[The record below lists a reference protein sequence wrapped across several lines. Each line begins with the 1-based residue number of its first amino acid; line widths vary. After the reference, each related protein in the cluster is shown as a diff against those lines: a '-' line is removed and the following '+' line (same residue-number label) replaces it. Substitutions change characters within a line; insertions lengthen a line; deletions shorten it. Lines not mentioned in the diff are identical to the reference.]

1 MKNARKIFSAVAITL
16 LAIVMLFTLAG
27 CGDDYN
33 SYNIETAPMSVS
45 IWFGES
51 FMEDSGLKAAGVTP
65 YEWRDYLKEENKG
78 DLASIF
84 VENGVVILQVVEG
97 DEHDWER
104 MGVEKIEELCR
115 EYAALDEEC
124 SIELYKEYKSNIT
137 ANVWYNENISKET
150 AEEYIAQIKIW
161 CAYLCEFDYDYDEY
175 GLLEQVDY
183 IDLSLAA
190 DETECGISFEDIVCS
205 YELRNFEDVEIAC
218 TFYADGGVGV
228 DSAEPYETFTITEEQ
243 VQTIIDAL
251 RSYKVWTMDVP
262 DDYTNVQTWRGIF
275 FYDKKG
281 EIHTA
286 CGGYGFASERF
297 NKSAEVI
304 EEILSSEYPQP
315 TQP

>member
-1 MKNARKIFSAVAITL
+1 MKNARKIFSAIIITL

-27 CGDDYN
+27 CGENDFGGA
-33 SYNIETAPMSVS
+33 TQPMSLS

-51 FMEDSGLKAAGVTP
+51 FMEDSGLKAAGVTSD
-65 YEWRDYLKEENKG
+65 EWRDYLKENKYG
-78 DLASIF
+78 QADIYT
-84 VENGVVILQVVEG
+84 ENGVVILSVMEG
-97 DEHDWER
+97 EEYYWER
-104 MGVEKIEELCR
+104 MGVEKIEELRR

-175 GLLEQVDY
+175 GLLEQVNY

-205 YELRNFEDVEIAC
+205 YEECYFNDVEIAC
-218 TFYADGGVGV
+218 TFYADGRVRV

-243 VQTIIDAL
+243 VQTITDAL
-251 RSYKVWTMDVP
+251 RSHKVWTMDVP
-262 DDYTNVQTWRGIF
+262 DDYTNTQTWRGIY
-275 FYDKKG
+275 FYDNKG
-281 EIHTA
+281 EIHAA

-304 EEILSSEYPQP
+304 EEILASEYPQLA
-315 TQP
+315 QP